1 VILGGVIFLAGL
13 VGIGATFATWK
24 DLNFGDLGY
33 TTELRQMMISVT
45 GLAVGVQ
52 LMLSGFLSGV
62 IAIGLR
68 D

>member
-1 VILGGVIFLAGL
+1 MPP
-13 VGIGATFATWK
+13 ATIATWK

-33 TTELRQMMISVT
+33 ATELRQLTISVT
-45 GLAVGVQ
+45 GLVIGVQ